1 MILAK
6 VPGEAGARDAA
17 MTSLPRLRSFRT
29 GRWDDVDSTPP
40 AGRGTRGTTLMVA
53 RQAAAIQ
60 RATRAGD
67 DAARPQASAHAR
79 RPSTKRR
86 AIRARRA
93 RGERWALGLGSRA

>member
-6 VPGEAGARDAA
+6 LPGAARARGAA
-17 MTSLPRLRSFRT
+17 MTELPRQPHCRR
-29 GRWDDVDSTPP
+29 GRWSADESTPP